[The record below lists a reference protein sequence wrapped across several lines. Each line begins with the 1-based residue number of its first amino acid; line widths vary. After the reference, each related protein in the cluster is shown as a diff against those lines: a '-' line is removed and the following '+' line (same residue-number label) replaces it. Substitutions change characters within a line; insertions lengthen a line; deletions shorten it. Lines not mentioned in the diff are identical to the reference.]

1 MEVVVVD
8 FTVED
13 DGAVEVEDDEDD
25 EGKDD
30 DEDDDDDDEDDV
42 DGAAEDFFG
51 CSPCEN
57 LQSLPLLHFPNFLKS

>member
-1 MEVVVVD
+1 M
-8 FTVED
+8 
-13 DGAVEVEDDEDD
+13 EVEDDEDD

>member
-1 MEVVVVD
+1 MEVDVVD

-25 EGKDD
+25 EGK
-30 DEDDDDDDEDDV
+30 DDDEDDV